1 MTDTNRAPKR
11 GLGLPAT
18 RRRIESELRE
28 EFRFHME
35 ERVEQFIA
43 SGMTREQ
50 AEAEVRRRFGDVET
64 WHQMARE
71 IDEETMRQDR
81 RFELFDTIRRETA
94 RSWRVLLRTPAFS
107 LMALLTL
114 ALGIGATTAIFT
126 VLDAVVIR
134 PLSYR
139 GAGEL
144 VSILH
149 PATVPGSG
157 ERRWGLST
165 GGYVHFREN
174 NHTLS
179 DMGMYRTNG
188 ITVFGDAEDGQA

>member
-1 MTDTNRAPKR
+1 MTDTNGGRKR
-11 GLGLPAT
+11 GVALPAT

-35 ERVEQFIA
+35 ERVEQFMA

-94 RSWRVLLRTPAFS
+94 RSLRVLLRTPAFS
-107 LMALLTL
+107 LMTLLTL
-114 ALGIGATTAIFT
+114 GLGIGATTAIFT

-134 PLSYR
+134 PLPYR
-139 GAGEL
+139 GASEL

-165 GGYVHFREN
+165 GGYAHFREN
-174 NHTLS
+174 NRTLS
-179 DMGMYRTNG
+179 N
-188 ITVFGDAEDGQA
+188 